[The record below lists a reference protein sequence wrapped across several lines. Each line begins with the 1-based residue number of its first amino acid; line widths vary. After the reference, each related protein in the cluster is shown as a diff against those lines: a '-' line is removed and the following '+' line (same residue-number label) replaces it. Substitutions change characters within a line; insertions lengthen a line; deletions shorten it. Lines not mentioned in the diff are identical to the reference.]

1 MSPHV
6 GSVAPNVTGLDLPL
20 VLTRTQYELVYDATS
35 FGMASMMAA
44 TIFFWLRVSS
54 ITAKHQSALCISGIV
69 TFIASYHYWRIF
81 NNWVAAY
88 AFMTPDACQEFMAAN
103 DGLACPV
110 FPTGEP
116 FNDAYRYMDW
126 LLTVPLLCIEI
137 VLVMKLTPDQ
147 ASKKSW
153 ALGCAS
159 ALMIVLGYPGEMI
172 SAGDPN
178 ISMRWVFWGLAMLPF
193 LFVVYELTIGT
204 AKALEDE
211 ADRKVAQTINQA
223 RIFTIVSW
231 LTYPIVYILP
241 MMGLSGANS
250 VVGIQLGYT
259 ISDIISKCGVGI
271 LIYKIASAKTA
282 AAGEYE
288 GMQQEMA

>member
-1 MSPHV
+1 MASLT
-6 GSVAPNVTGLDLPL
+6 PNVTGLNLPL

-54 ITAKHQSALCISGIV
+54 ISAKHQSALCISGIV

-88 AFMTPDACQEFMAAN
+88 EFLTPGQCQQFMADN

-110 FPTGEP
+110 MPTGEP

-126 LLTVPLLCIEI
+126 LLTVPLLCLEI
-137 VLVMKLTPDQ
+137 VLIMKLTPEE
-147 ASKKSW
+147 STKKSW
-153 ALGCAS
+153 TLGCAS
-159 ALMIVLGYPGEMI
+159 ALMIILGYPGEMI

-178 ISMRWVFWGLAMLPF
+178 ISMRWIFWALAMLPF
-193 LFVVYELTIGT
+193 LYVVYELTVGT
-204 AKALEDE
+204 QKALDDE
-211 ADRKVAQTINQA
+211 ENPVVAATINKA

-271 LIYKIASAKTA
+271 LIYKIASAKTDSGYDIVSKA
-282 AAGEYE
+282 
-288 GMQQEMA
+288 

>member
-1 MSPHV
+1 MASLT
-6 GSVAPNVTGLDLPL
+6 PNVTGLNLPL

-54 ITAKHQSALCISGIV
+54 ISAKHQSALCISGIV

-88 AFMTPDACQEFMAAN
+88 KFLSPGDCQLFMAAN

-110 FPTGEP
+110 MPTGEP

-126 LLTVPLLCIEI
+126 LLTVPLLCLEI
-137 VLVMKLTPDQ
+137 VLIMNLTPDE
-147 ASKKSW
+147 STKKSW
-153 ALGCAS
+153 TLGCAS
-159 ALMIVLGYPGEMI
+159 ALMIILGYPGEMI

-178 ISMRWVFWGLAMLPF
+178 IGMRWIFWALAMLPF
-193 LFVVYELTIGT
+193 LYVVYELTIGT
-204 AKALEDE
+204 QKALDTEDDLDVR
-211 ADRKVAQTINQA
+211 ATINKA

>member
-1 MSPHV
+1 MASLT
-6 GSVAPNVTGLDLPL
+6 PNVTGLNLPL

-54 ITAKHQSALCISGIV
+54 ISAKHQSALCISGIV

-88 AFMTPDACQEFMAAN
+88 KFLSPGDCQLFMAAN

-110 FPTGEP
+110 MPTGEP

-126 LLTVPLLCIEI
+126 LLTVPLLCLEI
-137 VLVMKLTPDQ
+137 VLIMNLTPDE
-147 ASKKSW
+147 STKKSW
-153 ALGCAS
+153 TLGCAS
-159 ALMIVLGYPGEMI
+159 ALMIILGYPGEMI

-178 ISMRWVFWGLAMLPF
+178 IGMRWIFWALAMLPF
-193 LFVVYELTIGT
+193 LYVVYELTIGT
-204 AKALEDE
+204 QKALDTEDDLDVR
-211 ADRKVAQTINQA
+211 ATINKA

-271 LIYKIASAKTA
+271 LIYKIASAKTDSGYDIVSKA
-282 AAGEYE
+282 
-288 GMQQEMA
+288 